1 LIDKR
6 ETLFLTLRGNWQ
18 RLALIFL
25 RFFRSQYPYKGAG
38 PALTDLLSGNIQ
50 VMFDSLGTAL
60 PPIKAG
66 LLRPLGV
73 SSTER
78 IGDLPDVP
86 TMAESGYPDYRVSVW
101 YGVAAPRQDSG

>member
-1 LIDKR
+1 M
-6 ETLFLTLRGNWQ
+6 
-18 RLALIFL
+18 
-25 RFFRSQYPYKGAG
+25 
-38 PALTDLLSGNIQ
+38 SGNIQ

-101 YGVAAPRQDSG
+101 YGVAAPAKIP